1 MSEELLI
8 VQFLK
13 INALQKSH
21 VLKLEHDSKF
31 VWINYICN
39 FVLALIK
46 L

>member
-1 MSEELLI
+1 MFEELLI

-21 VLKLEHDSKF
+21 VLEHDSKF